1 MKNVIVAKFQ
11 PGQQNCSFTRLET
24 YMKAQ
29 IENSLEVG
37 WSRKDIIVLT
47 NFDFEFMGIKARRI
61 SLIHSSLYSSKIF
74 AVYDLFKNGYVN
86 EELWVHDL
94 DAWQNSWFDCP
105 NFKDVGICKY
115 VRSTF
120 NSGSVFYKPE
130 AKDIVAV
137 ISFLLS
143 NKKAIKEEP
152 TFERVL
158 SSRIYKHRVTVL
170 NSTYNLGCCNFT
182 QRYIKSDQP
191 IRVCHFH
198 PEAPKGVQMHLL
210 GRNILKTK
218 TVNERLERL
227 IRRYFRVPSAL
238 GVKAKEPGEGQ
249 THTARTSPCESEK

>member
-1 MKNVIVAKFQ
+1 MKNVMVVKFQ
-11 PGQQNCSFTRLET
+11 PNLKNCSFTRLET

-37 WSRKDIIVLT
+37 WPPKDIIVLT

-61 SLIHSSLYSSKIF
+61 SFIHSSLYSSKTF
-74 AVYDLFKNGYVN
+74 AVHDLLRNDFVN

-105 NFKDVGICKY
+105 HFKDVGICEY
-115 VRSTF
+115 SEYRENSRSRF

-130 AKDIVAV
+130 AKDIVAF
-137 ISFLLS
+137 IFSLLS
-143 NKKAIKEEP
+143 CKRATKEEP
-152 TFERVL
+152 TFDRVL
-158 SSRIYKHRVTVL
+158 SARIYKRRVTVL
-170 NSTYNLGCCNFT
+170 NSTYNLGCCYFAE
-182 QRYIKSDQP
+182 RYIKSDQP

-198 PEAPKGVQMHLL
+198 PEVPKGAQIHLL
-210 GRNILKTK
+210 GRNPLNVK

-238 GVKAKEPGEGQ
+238 GVKAKETWEGQ
-249 THTARTSPCESEK
+249 TQTAGT